1 MKNKKIISTFT
12 ALSIILIAA
21 IIFFTF
27 KKTNNNI
34 IPEQKIFAQEINR
47 NNSGDIQMIN
57 DDFILLKGGS
67 FMMGS
72 PNNEAQRDKDE
83 VLHEV
88 TLNQFYIDPYEVT
101 QKDYQSVMG
110 ENPSH
115 FKGEN
120 LPVENITWYNAVE
133 YCNKLSEI
141 RGLKPVYTIYG
152 STVTL
157 DRSANGYRL
166 LTEAEWE
173 YAARAGTRT
182 VFNSVNHI
190 TSDNA
195 NFEGSYPY
203 LIEEN
208 YVNPNNPDVKTSRY
222 RGETIK
228 VDSLSP
234 NQFGLYNMHG
244 NVSEWCFDYYGEYD
258 TANKNNPTGASNG
271 YLRVSRGGSYI
282 DFAKHLRAAYRSAC
296 NPLST
301 DRNTGFRIARNAN
314 AINDVIVTSRSLK
327 IEIPKNPKILIAYF
341 SYSGNTRNATNII
354 KQKTGADIIEIEMK
368 TPYRGRGNIYE
379 VSQIDLN
386 KNVYPELTQHVN
398 NMAQYDVILLG
409 YPTWW
414 ATMPM
419 PLFSFIKEYDF
430 SGKTVITF
438 SSHGGTMF
446 GESVS
451 DLAKLIPNTYVGLAL
466 EFNYSGGRELDSR
479 ISEWLKLN
487 GIQEK

>member
-12 ALSIILIAA
+12 ALSIILIAGV
-21 IIFFTF
+21 IFYIF

-34 IPEQKIFAQEINR
+34 IPEQKIFAQEINI
-47 NNSGDIQMIN
+47 NNSGDRTMIN
-57 DDFILLKGGS
+57 DNLILLKGGS

-72 PNNEAQRDKDE
+72 PENEVQRDKDE

-88 TLNQFYIDPYEVT
+88 IINPFYISPYEVT
-101 QKDYQSVMG
+101 QKEYQAVMG
-110 ENPSH
+110 ENPSY
-115 FKGEN
+115 FKGED
-120 LPVENITWYNAVE
+120 LPVENITWYDAIE
-133 YCNKLSEI
+133 YCNRLSKSK
-141 RGLKPVYTIYG
+141 GLKPVYTING
-152 STVTL
+152 NTVTW

-166 LTEAEWE
+166 LTESEWE

-208 YVNPNNPDVKTSRY
+208 YVNPHNPNVKTSRY
-222 RGETIK
+222 RGKTIK

-258 TANKNNPTGASNG
+258 TANKNNPAGASNG

-314 AINDVIVTSRSLK
+314 AINDIITTTSSLN

-341 SYSGNTRNATNII
+341 SYSGNTRNAADII
-354 KQKTGADIIEIEMK
+354 KEKTGADIIEIEMK

-386 KNVYPELTQHVN
+386 KNIYPELTQHVN
-398 NMAQYDVILLG
+398 NMSEYDVILLG

-419 PLFSFIKEYDF
+419 PVFSFIKEYDF

-451 DLAKLIPNTYVGLAL
+451 DLAKLIPNAYVGLAL
-466 EFNYSGGRELDSR
+466 EFNYSGGRELENR

-487 GIQEK
+487 GIQQR

>member
-1 MKNKKIISTFT
+1 MKNKKI
-12 ALSIILIAA
+12 LSISVLIIAVIVFYA
-21 IIFFTF
+21 LN
-27 KKTNNNI
+27 KSENNI
-34 IPEQKIFAQEINR
+34 IQNQQVFAQEVNTQA
-47 NNSGDIQMIN
+47 NNSGDEKMIN
-57 DDFILLKGGS
+57 DNLILLEGGS

-72 PNNEAQRDKDE
+72 PDTERQRDKDE
-83 VLHEV
+83 VLHKV
-88 TLNQFYIDPYEVT
+88 VINPFYIDPYEVT
-101 QKDYQSVMG
+101 QKDYQNIMG
-110 ENPSH
+110 KNPSH

-120 LPVENITWYNAVE
+120 LPVENVTWYDAIE
-133 YCNKLSEI
+133 YCNALSKAK
-141 RGLKPVYTIYG
+141 GLTPAYTIEG
-152 STVTL
+152 NTVKWN
-157 DRSANGYRL
+157 RNANGYRL

-173 YAARAGTRT
+173 YAARAATRT
-182 VFNSVNHI
+182 VFNSLNHI

-208 YVNPNNPDVKTSRY
+208 YVNPHNPDVKTSRY
-222 RGETIK
+222 RGRTLE
-228 VDSLSP
+228 VNSLSP

-258 TANKNNPTGASNG
+258 TENNNNPYGNQNG
-271 YLRVSRGGSYI
+271 SLRVSRGGSYI

-301 DRNTGFRIARNAN
+301 DRNTGFRIARNAKP
-314 AINDVIVTSRSLK
+314 INDIIETAYSLNIK
-327 IEIPKNPKILIAYF
+327 IPQNPKILIAYF
-341 SYSGNTRNATNII
+341 SYSGNTRNAAEII
-354 KQKTGADIIEIEMK
+354 KEKTGADIIEIKMK

-379 VSQIDLN
+379 TSQIDLN
-386 KNVYPELTQHVN
+386 NNVYPELTDHVQ
-398 NMAQYDVILLG
+398 NMEEYDIILLG

-419 PLFSFIKEYDF
+419 PVFSFIKEYDF
-430 SGKTVITF
+430 SGKSVITF

-451 DLAKLIPNTYVGLAL
+451 DLAKLIPDAYVGLAL
-466 EFNYSGGRELDSR
+466 EFNYSGGRELENR

-487 GIQEK
+487 SIKEI